1 MDEKPVKTENE
12 SESKKGYHRKSNG
25 EGSIFQRSDGRWCAK
40 IQIGTLENGKP
51 KLKFFYSMKY
61 KTVKDKLNA
70 YKALL
75 NNNPDEESNNTTV
88 DEFITNWLTTV
99 KFNDLKPSS
108 YDRLEATINDNIVP
122 TIGYHK
128 LFELTAQQIQEELI
142 NMMRNKNYSYSTIKK
157 AYNAINAC
165 CKYAISIRRM
175 DYNPVSA
182 VSLPSV
188 HQFERKPIRWF
199 SNDEIKRFKE
209 QCTFIYKNGKYR
221 YPLGYG
227 MIFIMNTGLRLG
239 EALAIKWE
247 NVNWEK
253 KQLSVESNVVMA
265 VDRKSGKKKRVQINQ
280 DFLKTKSSKRIIPL
294 NNTAID
300 ALTQIKKIR
309 YFGEKSYILC
319 TETGTQNKP
328 RNFCRTFEEILKRA
342 EIERCG
348 IHTLRHTFASK
359 LFEKNVDVKTV
370 SMLLGHAD
378 VTITYNI
385 YIHLIQQQKAEA
397 VQLLDEI

>member
-1 MDEKPVKTENE
+1 MKTVNNNI
-12 SESKKGYHRKSNG
+12 KQNDQKHGYHRKSNG
-25 EGSIFQRSDGRWCAK
+25 EGSIFQRSDGRWCAQ
-40 IQIGTLENGKP
+40 IQIGTQENGKP
-51 KLKFFYSMKY
+51 KLKFFYSTKY
-61 KTVKDKLNA
+61 KTVKDKLNS
-70 YKALL
+70 YKKLL
-75 NNNPDEESNNTTV
+75 NNNPYEKINDTV
-88 DEFITNWLTTV
+88 DEFITDWLTTV
-99 KFNDLKPSS
+99 KINDLKPAS

-128 LFELTAQQIQEELI
+128 LSELTAQQIQDELI
-142 NMMRNKNYSYSTIKK
+142 NSMKNKNYSYSTIKK

-165 CKYAISIRRM
+165 CKYAISIRKIN
-175 DYNPVSA
+175 YNPVSA
-182 VSLPSV
+182 VSLPSI
-188 HQFERKPIRWF
+188 HQFESKPIRWF
-199 SNDEIKRFKE
+199 NDDEIKRFKE
-209 QCTFIYKNGKYR
+209 QCIFKYKNGKYR
-221 YPLGYG
+221 YSLGYG

-247 NVNWEK
+247 NVDFEK

-300 ALTQIKKIR
+300 ALNHIKKIR
-309 YFGEKSYILC
+309 FFGEKSYILC
-319 TETGTQNKP
+319 TKIGTQNKP

-342 EIERCG
+342 EIEKCG

-378 VTITYNI
+378 VSITYNI
-385 YIHLIQQQKAEA
+385 YIHLIQQQKADA

>member
-1 MDEKPVKTENE
+1 MDEKSVETEDK

-51 KLKFFYSMKY
+51 KMKFFYSMKY
-61 KTVKDKLNA
+61 KIVKDKLTA
-70 YKALL
+70 YKTLL
-75 NNNPDEESNNTTV
+75 NNNPYEKLNDTV
-88 DEFITNWLTTV
+88 DKFITNWLTTV
-99 KFNDLKPSS
+99 KSNNLKPSS

-128 LFELTAQQIQEELI
+128 FSELTAQQIQEELI
-142 NMMRNKNYSYSTIKK
+142 NKMRDKNYSYSTIKK

-165 CKYAISIRRM
+165 YKYAISIRRM

-182 VSLPSV
+182 VSLPSI
-188 HQFERKPIRWF
+188 HQFEKKPIRWF
-199 SNDEIKRFKE
+199 NDDEIKRFKE
-209 QCTFIYKNGKYR
+209 QCIFKYKNGKYR
-221 YPLGYG
+221 FPLGYG

-239 EALAIKWE
+239 EALAVKWK
-247 NVNWEK
+247 NVNWDK

-309 YFGEKSYILC
+309 YFGDDSYILC
-319 TETGTQNKP
+319 TEIGTQNKP
-328 RNFCRTFEEILKRA
+328 RNFCRTFEEILKRS
-342 EIERCG
+342 EIEKCG

-359 LFEKNVDVKTV
+359 LFAKNVDVKTV

-385 YIHLIQQQKAEA
+385 YIHLIQQQKANA

>member
-1 MDEKPVKTENE
+1 MDDKSVKTEDK
-12 SESKKGYHRKSNG
+12 SESKKSYHRKSNG
-25 EGSIFQRSDGRWCAK
+25 EGSIFQRSVGRWCAK
-40 IQIGTLENGKP
+40 IQIGTLKNGKP
-51 KLKFFYSMKY
+51 KIKFFYGMKY
-61 KTVKDKLNA
+61 KTVKDKLSA
-70 YKALL
+70 YKTLL
-75 NNNPDEESNNTTV
+75 KNNPYEKLNDTV

-108 YDRLEATINDNIVP
+108 YDRLEATINDNIIP

-128 LFELTAQQIQEELI
+128 LSELTAQQIQEELI
-142 NMMRNKNYSYSTIKK
+142 NMMRNKSYSYSTIKK

-182 VSLPSV
+182 VSLPSI

-199 SNDEIKRFKE
+199 NNDEIKRFKE
-209 QCTFIYKNGKYR
+209 QCISKYKNNKYR

-227 MIFIMNTGLRLG
+227 MILIMNTGLRLG

-247 NVNWEK
+247 NVDFEK

-300 ALTQIKKIR
+300 ALNKIKKIR
-309 YFGEKSYILC
+309 YFGENSYILC
-319 TETGTQNKP
+319 TEIGTQNKP
-328 RNFCRTFEEILKRA
+328 RNFCRTFEEILNRA
-342 EIERCG
+342 EIG
-348 IHTLRHTFASK
+348 F
-359 LFEKNVDVKTV
+359 
-370 SMLLGHAD
+370 
-378 VTITYNI
+378 
-385 YIHLIQQQKAEA
+385 
-397 VQLLDEI
+397 